1 MNGHLAVV
9 GLLNRDAG
17 LAALVGQEIHSDI
30 LPDIP
35 TYPAITFQKMPGG
48 SSARGAVAD
57 PPLMKAIFQ
66 ISSWAK
72 TRNQATAITQQV
84 RAAMDRQRQQ
94 TVNTVYVDDTFYM
107 DDVDLYDPPTKI
119 YYNHCTFRIHYRDP
133 A

>member
-9 GLLNRDAG
+9 GLLKRATG
-17 LAALVGQEIHSDI
+17 LTALVGQRIS
-30 LPDIP
+30 PDVMPDSP
-35 TYPAITFQKMPGG
+35 TLPAITYQKMSG

-57 PPLMKAIFQ
+57 PPLMTAIFQ

-72 TRNQATAITQQV
+72 TRNDAAAIVQQV

-94 TVNTVYVDDTFYM
+94 TVGGVYVDDTFYT
-107 DDVDLYDPPTKI
+107 DDVDMYDPPTKT
-119 YYNHCTFRIHYRDP
+119 YFNHCTFRIHYRDP